1 MLFYRSLFMRSYL
14 MIMKFVDVV
23 QKKKEKKLRVSM

>member
-1 MLFYRSLFMRSYL
+1 MLFYWYLFMRSYL

-23 QKKKEKKLRVSM
+23 QEKKEKKLRVSM